1 MSKKIFRS
9 TLMIAAGVLLAAFVI
24 ILGCLYDYFG
34 AVQANQLKDELR
46 LAAYAV
52 EESGQSYLEKLTARD
67 YRYTWMPEY
76 RLTWV
81 ASDGT
86 VLFDTVEPAESMEN
100 HGSRAEIREAFAAGE
115 SSSVRYSDTLTE
127 RTLYYAKALN
137 NGTVLRISV
146 SQATELTLVL
156 VMLQPILLVAVIAV
170 ILSAVLAHRMAK
182 RIVQPLNALDLD
194 HPLEND
200 AYEELTPLLRRIQ
213 QQRGQIN
220 AQVRALRAKTDEF
233 EQITGSMNEGLV
245 VLDQKGAILSINPA
259 AQRLFGTDRSCVRRD
274 FLTVDRGHELSQAIL
289 SALENGHG
297 EVRAEKNG
305 REVQFDVSRIESDG
319 AVLGTVLLAFDVTE
333 QASAERSRR
342 EFTANVSHE
351 LKTPLQ
357 SILGSAELLK
367 NGMVKQEDI
376 AQFSEV
382 IYREAARLVALVED
396 IIHLSRLDE
405 GAAMEWET
413 VDLLEIAKNTVIFF
427 QGSAGQ
433 KNVRLSASGEAV
445 QISAVR
451 GILQKMLNNLCDN
464 AIKYNVENGSVEIA
478 VSNGERGPTVS
489 VKDTGIGIPPEY
501 QARVFERF
509 FRVDKSRSKASGGTG
524 LGLSIVKHAALLHH
538 AKVEIDSAVGQGTTI
553 TVRFGF
559 EIRSDPDSDPEWERS
574 GWRQWREQC
583 RKASLSGANVS

>member
-1 MSKKIFRS
+1 MSKRIFRS
-9 TLMIAAGVLLAAFVI
+9 ILMIAVGVLLAALVI

-115 SSSVRYSDTLTE
+115 SSSVRYSNTLTE

-170 ILSAVLAHRMAK
+170 TLSAVLAHRMAR
-182 RIVQPLNALDLD
+182 RIVQPLNSLDLD

-200 AYEELTPLLRRIQ
+200 AYEELSPLLRRIQ
-213 QQRGQIN
+213 QQRGQIS
-220 AQVRALRAKTDEF
+220 AQVRTLRAKTDEF

-259 AQRLFGTDRSCVRRD
+259 AQRLFGTDLSCVRRD

-297 EVRAEKNG
+297 EVRVEKNG
-305 REVQFDVSRIESDG
+305 REVQIDVSRIESDG
-319 AVLGTVLLAFDVTE
+319 TVIGTVLLAFDVTE

-367 NGMVKQEDI
+367 SGMVRQEDI
-376 AQFSEV
+376 PQFSEV
-382 IYREAARLVALVED
+382 IYKEAARLVALVED
-396 IIHLSRLDE
+396 IIHLSQLDE
-405 GAAMEWET
+405 GAEMEWER
-413 VDLLEIAKNTVIFF
+413 VDLLEIAKNAVLFF
-427 QGSAGQ
+427 RNSAGQ

-553 TVRFGF
+553 TVRFG
-559 EIRSDPDSDPEWERS
+559 
-574 GWRQWREQC
+574 
-583 RKASLSGANVS
+583 L